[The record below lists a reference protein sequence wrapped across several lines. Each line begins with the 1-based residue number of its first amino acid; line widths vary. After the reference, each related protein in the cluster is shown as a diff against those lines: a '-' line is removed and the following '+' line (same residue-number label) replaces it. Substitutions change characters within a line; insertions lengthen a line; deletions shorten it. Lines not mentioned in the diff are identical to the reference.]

1 MNKYIAYTDGSANNK
16 SIDRFGGSAYIII
29 QNGEVIHRASKG
41 FKGVT
46 NNEMELMAIISAV
59 YFLPDGAELT
69 VYTDSRYAITVF
81 SNRAKRYNIN
91 MNLISKYRLYSAKL
105 KSIKFV
111 WVKGHNGDKYNE
123 MVDRMARGEYN
134 KMSVTAI

>member
-16 SIDRFGGSAYIII
+16 SIDRFGGAAYIIL

-59 YFLPDGAELT
+59 YFCPDGSELT
-69 VYTDSRYAITVF
+69 VCTDSQYAITVL
-81 SNRAKRYNIN
+81 SNRTKRYDIN
-91 MNLISKYRLYSAKL
+91 MNLISRYRLYSSRL
-105 KSIKFV
+105 KSVKFV
-111 WVKGHNGDKYNE
+111 WVKGHSGDKYNE
-123 MVDRMARGEYN
+123 MADHMARSEYN
-134 KMSVTAI
+134 KMLVAVI